1 MRLRSDI
8 TDKQKKRIYH
18 LIQEE
23 EDRIKALN
31 RKNLGK
37 MLYRGIMTE
46 FRIHQFVQR
55 FRERKRIRD
64 LNKKK
69 TAQIKKD

>member
-8 TDKQKKRIYH
+8 TDKQKKRIYK

-23 EDRIKALN
+23 EDRIKAIN

-46 FRIHQFVQR
+46 FRIHQFV
-55 FRERKRIRD
+55 
-64 LNKKK
+64 
-69 TAQIKKD
+69 